1 MATKVFTWVCGVH
14 WALAEN
20 ANRKAFRKKR
30 YRLLRT
36 GFFKESEFVIQIYPN
51 KRFATD
57 IFPHCALLAPA
68 DSGELPLGQT
78 TGM

>member
-36 GFFKESEFVIQIYPN
+36 GFFKESEFIIQIYPN
-51 KRFATD
+51 KRFAAYV
-57 IFPHCALLAPA
+57 FALRALLVHA